1 MEECPTPSSK
11 RESGPGTTP
20 GPSPSYT
27 ATIEQ
32 ASALLA
38 TDPASALR
46 QAMTILTLTPQDPRA
61 ILILGSAQRR
71 LGDPA
76 AARALLV
83 PLAMAH
89 PKAAH
94 THYELGLTLAVL
106 GETSSAIAALRHAV
120 SRKPDLAE
128 AWRALGDQLFLTG
141 DTEGADAA
149 FAEHARALVTD
160 PALKGAAD
168 ALFHGRVAE
177 AERRLRAHLT
187 SDARNVEALRLLAD
201 AVARQGRDGEA
212 ESFLAH
218 CLELDPS
225 HEGTRFSYAT
235 VLFRLQKGAEAV
247 VQIEGLFVRNP
258 KDPAYRNLLAAC
270 LALVGD
276 YERAIKFY
284 EGLLADY
291 GRQPKIWLNYGHALR
306 TIGRYQDTVAAFRRC
321 IDLAPGLGEAYW
333 SLANLKTASF
343 SPAEEAAMAAELERP
358 DLAGED
364 RLHLHYARGKAL
376 EDRGD
381 HAAAFQHYA
390 RGAQLRRAGLN
401 YDADEMTA
409 SVRRSKALFTRAF
422 FEARAGGGSPSNEPI
437 FIVGLPRSGSTL
449 IEQILACHSSVEGT
463 MELPDIS
470 FIAGHVGWPGRS
482 DILTVC
488 SAADLAALGETF
500 LARTR
505 IHRKLG
511 RPFFIDKMPNNFRH
525 IGLIRLILPNAR
537 IIDARRHPMG
547 SCFSAFKQH
556 FARGHAFSYSLTDL
570 GRYYRDYVE
579 WMAHID
585 EVLPGYVH
593 RVIYENVVSDTESEI
608 RRLLDFCGLPFEEAC
623 LKFYENDRA
632 VRTVSSEQVRR
643 PIFRDGLDQWRH
655 YEPWLGPLKEALG
668 PALEHWR
675 GCSSRTTPAIGGSL

>member
-1 MEECPTPSSK
+1 MEECPTPSDK
-11 RESGPGTTP
+11 RERGPGTTP
-20 GPSPSYT
+20 GPPPSYT

-46 QAMTILTLTPQDPRA
+46 QAMAILVLTPQDPRA
-61 ILILGSAQRR
+61 ILIVGSAQRR

-89 PKAAH
+89 PGAAH
-94 THYELGLTLAVL
+94 THYELGLTLAAL
-106 GETSSAIAALRHAV
+106 GERSSAIAALRHAV
-120 SRKPDLAE
+120 SRKLDLAE

-141 DTEGADAA
+141 DTEGTDAA
-149 FAEHARALVTD
+149 FAEYARALVTD

-168 ALFHGRVAE
+168 ALFLGRLTE

-187 SDARNVEALRLLAD
+187 RDPRNSTALRLLAD
-201 AVARQGRDGEA
+201 AVARQGRDSET
-212 ESFLAH
+212 ETLLAR

-225 HEGTRFSYAT
+225 HDGARFSYAT
-235 VLFRLQKGAEAV
+235 ILFRLQKGVEAV
-247 VQIEGLFVRNP
+247 VQIEDLFVRNP
-258 KDPAYRNLLAAC
+258 RDPAYRNLMAAC

-276 YERAIKFY
+276 YERAIKLY
-284 EGLLADY
+284 EGLLVDY

-321 IDLAPGLGEAYW
+321 IVLAPGLGEAYW

-343 SPAEEAAMAAELERP
+343 SPAEETAMAAQLERS

-364 RLHLHYARGKAL
+364 RLHLHYALGKAL

-390 RGAQLRRAGLN
+390 RGAQLRRVELN

-409 SVRRSKALFTRAF
+409 SVRRAKALFTRAF
-422 FEARAGGGSPSNEPI
+422 FEARAGSGSPSNEPI

-449 IEQILACHSSVEGT
+449 IEQILACHSAVEGT
-463 MELPDIS
+463 MELTDIS
-470 FIAGHVGWPGRS
+470 FIADRIGWPTS
-482 DILTVC
+482 SKILADC
-488 SAADLAALGETF
+488 RPADLAALGETF
-500 LARTR
+500 LERTR

-579 WMAHID
+579 LMAHFD
-585 EVLPGYVH
+585 EVLPGCIH
-593 RVIYENVVSDTESEI
+593 RVIYEDMVADTESEI
-608 RRLLDFCGLPFEEAC
+608 RCLLDHCGLPFEEAC
-623 LKFYENDRA
+623 LRFYENNRA

-643 PIFRDGLDQWRH
+643 PIFRDGLDQWRR

-668 PALEHWR
+668 PTLGHWR
-675 GCSSRTTPAIGGSL
+675 GPSAE

>member
-11 RESGPGTTP
+11 RARGPGTTP

-46 QAMTILTLTPQDPRA
+46 QAMAILTLTPQDPRA
-61 ILILGSAQRR
+61 ILIVGSAQRR
-71 LGDPA
+71 LGDPT

-89 PKAAH
+89 PGAAH
-94 THYELGLTLAVL
+94 THYELGLTLVAL

-128 AWRALGDQLFLTG
+128 AWRALGDQLFLAG
-141 DTEGADAA
+141 DTEGTDAA

-168 ALFHGRVAE
+168 ALFHGRLTE
-177 AERRLRAHLT
+177 AERRLRAYL
-187 SDARNVEALRLLAD
+187 ARDPRNSTALLLLAD
-201 AVARQGRDGEA
+201 AVARRGRDSEA
-212 ESFLAH
+212 ETLLAR

-225 HEGTRFSYAT
+225 HDGARFCYAT
-235 VLFRLQKGAEAV
+235 VLFRLQKGVEAV

-258 KDPAYRNLLAAC
+258 QDPAYRNLMAAC
-270 LALVGD
+270 LALAGD
-276 YERAIKFY
+276 YERAIKLY

-321 IDLAPGLGEAYW
+321 IVLAPGLGEAYW

-343 SPAEEAAMAAELERP
+343 SPAEESAMAAQLERS

-364 RLHLHYARGKAL
+364 RIHLHYALGKAL

-381 HAAAFQHYA
+381 HAAAFRHYA
-390 RGAQLRRAGLN
+390 RGAQLRRVELN

-422 FEARAGGGSPSNEPI
+422 FEARTGSGSPSNEPI

-470 FIAGHVGWPGRS
+470 FVATRVGWLTS
-482 DILTVC
+482 SKILADC
-488 SAADLAALGETF
+488 RPADLAALGEIF
-500 LARTR
+500 LERTR

-525 IGLIRLILPNAR
+525 LGLIRLILPNAR

-556 FARGHAFSYSLTDL
+556 FARGHSFSYSLSDL

-579 WMAHID
+579 LMAHFD
-585 EVLPGYVH
+585 EVLPGCIH
-593 RVIYENVVSDTESEI
+593 RVIYEDMVADTESEI
-608 RRLLDFCGLPFEEAC
+608 RRLLDYCGLPFEEAC
-623 LKFYENDRA
+623 LKFYENTRA

-668 PALEHWR
+668 PTLEHWR
-675 GCSSRTTPAIGGSL
+675 GCSAQPVQ

>member
-1 MEECPTPSSK
+1 MEECPTPSNK
-11 RESGPGTTP
+11 RERGPGTTP
-20 GPSPSYT
+20 GPSLPYT

-46 QAMTILTLTPQDPRA
+46 EAMYILTLTPQDPRA

-71 LGDPA
+71 LGDFA

-89 PKAAH
+89 PGAAH
-94 THYELGLTLAVL
+94 THYELGLTLAAL
-106 GETSSAIAALRHAV
+106 GERSSAIAALRHAV

-128 AWRALGDQLFLTG
+128 AWRALGDQLFLAG
-141 DTEGADAA
+141 DTKGTDAA

-168 ALFHGRVAE
+168 ALFHSRPAE
-177 AERRLRAHLT
+177 AERRLRAHLRT
-187 SDARNVEALRLLAD
+187 DPSNAEALRLLAD
-201 AVARQGRDGEA
+201 TVARQGRDSEA
-212 ESFLAH
+212 ETLLAG
-218 CLELDPS
+218 CLGLDPG
-225 HEGTRFSYAT
+225 HDGARFSYAT
-235 VLFRLQKGAEAV
+235 VLFRLQKGVEALA
-247 VQIEGLFVRNP
+247 QIEHLLDRNP
-258 KDPAYRNLLAAC
+258 KDPAYRNLMAAC

-276 YERAIKFY
+276 YERAIKLY
-284 EGLLADY
+284 EDLLADY
-291 GRQPKIWLNYGHALR
+291 DRQPKIWLNYGHALR
-306 TIGRYQDTVAAFRRC
+306 TIGRFEDTVAAFRRC
-321 IDLAPGLGEAYW
+321 IVLAPGLGEAYW

-343 SPAEEAAMAAELERP
+343 SPTEEIAMAAQLERT
-358 DLAGED
+358 DLDGED
-364 RLHLHYARGKAL
+364 RLHLHYALGKAL

-381 HAAAFQHYA
+381 HAAAFRHYA
-390 RGAQLRRAGLN
+390 RGAQLRRDELN
-401 YDADEMTA
+401 YDAGEMTA

-422 FEARAGGGSPSNEPI
+422 FEARAGSGSPSNEPI

-449 IEQILACHSSVEGT
+449 IEQILACHSNVEGT

-470 FIAGHVGWPGRS
+470 FIAARIGWPAS
-482 DILTVC
+482 SKLLADC
-488 SAADLAALGETF
+488 KPADLAALGEIY
-500 LARTR
+500 LERTR

-511 RPFFIDKMPNNFRH
+511 RPLFIDKMPNNFRH
-525 IGLIRLILPNAR
+525 IGLIHLILPNAR
-537 IIDARRHPMG
+537 IIDARRHPLG

-556 FARGHAFSYSLTDL
+556 FARGHTFSYSLTDL

-579 WMAHID
+579 LMAHFD
-585 EVLPGYVH
+585 EVLPGCIH
-593 RVIYENVVSDTESEI
+593 RVIYEDLVADTETEI
-608 RRLLDFCGLPFEEAC
+608 RRLLDYCGLPFEEDC
-623 LKFYENDRA
+623 LRFYENRRA

-655 YEPWLGPLKEALG
+655 YEPWLGPLEEALG

-675 GCSSRTTPAIGGSL
+675 G